1 MLVSHDYKFIYIKPK
16 KVAGSS
22 IQAYLARYCENGI
35 NFHRDPKS
43 HMKAEDVKALVGDE
57 VWNSYLKITSVRN
70 PWDKTVSLYFWRK
83 RKRPLYVHIRRIL
96 RGWPWHGPAH
106 RYNFK
111 DFVKAMFENDTLNED
126 KAITN
131 IDGRLPDYYFI
142 RYESMHQDLEKLC
155 ERLGVTYNP
164 DDMPQKKVGHR
175 KSRSYE
181 EHFDEESKEFV
192 ARAYQEEIERFG
204 YTY

>member
-1 MLVSHDYKFIYIKPK
+1 MLVSHDHKFIYIKPK

-22 IQAYLARYCENGI
+22 IQAYLARFCENGI

-43 HMKAEDVKALVGDE
+43 HMKAKDVKKLVGDE
-57 VWNSYLKITSVRN
+57 IWNSYLKITSVRN

-83 RKRPLYVHIRRIL
+83 RKRPLYIHLRRVL
-96 RGWPWHGPAH
+96 KGWPWHGPAS

-111 DFVKAMFENDTLNED
+111 DFVKVMFENNTLNED

-131 IDGRLPDYYFI
+131 IDGELPDYYFI
-142 RYESMHQDLEKLC
+142 RFEHMHEDIEKLC
-155 ERLGVTYNP
+155 EKLGAKYNP

-175 KSRSYE
+175 KSDSYK
-181 EHFDEESKEFV
+181 EHFDDETKELV
-192 ARAYQEEIERFG
+192 RKAYKTEIGRFG
-204 YTY
+204 YSY